1 MNKELYNWLDK
12 MENYKYGNNKSSYKT
27 IKEHR
32 KANQELYSKSVKFL
46 KSKVN
51 K

>member
-1 MNKELYNWLDK
+1 LNKELYDWLDK
-12 MENYKYGNNKSSYKT
+12 IENYKYGNNKSSYKT
-27 IKEHR
+27 IKQLR
-32 KANQELYSKSVKFL
+32 KENQELYSKSVKFL